1 MSALTPEQ
9 ARAYLARWEMVRE
22 AEAAELLRT
31 PMETKLRQLNA
42 LMASRNMFVDP
53 QRQQEVERV
62 RERWARLR
70 AALGG

>member
-1 MSALTPEQ
+1 
-9 ARAYLARWEMVRE
+9 MVRE

-42 LMASRNMFVDP
+42 LMASRHAFLDP
-53 QRQQEVERV
+53 HRQQEVERV

-70 AALGG
+70 ATLGA

>member
-53 QRQQEVERV
+53 QRRQEVERV

-70 AALGG
+70 AALGA

>member
-42 LMASRNMFVDP
+42 LMASRNVFVDP
-53 QRQQEVERV
+53 RRQQEVERV

-70 AALGG
+70 VALGA